1 MQCDGQGDI
10 YNFRAL
16 MRIAGPLVRIA
27 VRTFWTRDRDRKAHI
42 ARKGSPSLPF
52 SSQHLMG
59 RHGAVHAA
67 LNELSPRT
75 AEKPFRGTSASSVQS
90 PFRACAG
97 GGVGLHWL
105 GPFPLGCTLSSH
117 SGYLSNI
124 QVTRPSIQGKRGG
137 VAVGPSLRFSVC
149 SGRTGAGSTREAFS
163 TRLSRPPRPLLLSG
177 LPSPF
182 ALHNRTERAVLG
194 HRWQTEIGSIKQNK
208 TKTEGRGVTASDQG
222 ST

>member
-1 MQCDGQGDI
+1 MQCDGQEEI

-75 AEKPFRGTSASSVQS
+75 AEKPFRGTSASCVQS

-124 QVTRPSIQGKRGG
+124 QVTRPSIQGKGG
-137 VAVGPSLRFSVC
+137 G
-149 SGRTGAGSTREAFS
+149 GS
-163 TRLSRPPRPLLLSG
+163 SRPVPQ
-177 LPSPF
+177 
-182 ALHNRTERAVLG
+182 VLG
-194 HRWQTEIGSIKQNK
+194 MLRKDWGWVHEGSLLDPA
-208 TKTEGRGVTASDQG
+208 VTPPTPPPSVWAAEPICPP
-222 ST
+222 